1 MPRGIPFA
9 ALTNYDVPTL
19 YALKGEIVRRGVKDV
34 TGLDMPVFP
43 KRRFQHGAVP
53 VEHPARLAWRRR
65 SRLSPGVPRALLV
78 NTTYPQR
85 HADRDRF
92 VLGVTAAPSAQ
103 RTIPWRHHGVLVE
116 ESATRS
122 GAIVRAATVFLTG
135 RECPWRCVMCDLWR
149 FTLEGDT
156 PPGAIPHQI
165 GLAIDELR
173 AAGTPLPTHIK
184 LYNAGSFFDPRAVP
198 PADYDAIAAQVGGF
212 DHVIVESHPALV
224 GSRVDDLLA
233 SLDAHPGPRGVPT
246 LEVAMGLETTNPS
259 ALDRLHKRMTV
270 ADFAKAAD
278 ELRERGVPLR
288 VFLLVFP
295 PFVPAHEQDVWL
307 SRSVETAFACG
318 ASAVSLIPLRLGNGS
333 ARGPAAAG
341 RRRTAER

>member
-1 MPRGIPFA
+1 
-9 ALTNYDVPTL
+9 V
-19 YALKGEIVRRGVKDV
+19 
-34 TGLDMPVFP
+34 
-43 KRRFQHGAVP
+43 
-53 VEHPARLAWRRR
+53 
-65 SRLSPGVPRALLV
+65 S
-78 NTTYPQR
+78 TTYPLR

-92 VLGVTAAPSAQ
+92 VLEHRGARPAHD
-103 RTIPWRHHGVLVE
+103 PWRHHGVLVE
-116 ESATRS
+116 EERARS

-149 FTLEGDT
+149 FTLEVDT

-224 GSRVDDLLA
+224 GPRVDDLLA

-246 LEVAMGLETTNPS
+246 LEVAMGLETTNPT

-278 ELRERGVPLR
+278 ELRERSVPLR

-333 ARGPAAAG
+333 LEALRPPDAVARPALKDVERVFEAALVRARGRLFVDLWDLDQIASCHDCL
-341 RRRTAER
+341 TERCQRLARMNLEQRVLPPVACASCDEVRA